1 MKNPTTTTN
10 TAPTKPQNQEQMTEE
25 QILNIDEKKPEAE
38 GEGQQEESKE
48 ETKTEAAVSR
58 PFDPEKDGRSWD
70 SIDLASMLM

>member
-1 MKNPTTTTN
+1 M
-10 TAPTKPQNQEQMTEE
+10 
-25 QILNIDEKKPEAE
+25 NIDEQKPEAE

-58 PFDPEKDGRSWD
+58 PFDPEKDGKSWD